1 MSFGAKGCPMGTLWM
16 FLVSIYIYIYIYI
29 LLVLLRIHKDLFLSI
44 LCGCVTKC
52 CNEFL

>member
-16 FLVSIYIYIYIYI
+16 FLVSIYI